1 MQKQIE
7 QCVRIDQF
15 EKLQEAQNKNVT
27 TISVFNTKMK
37 TFERLYLTKK
47 NEEEIENT
55 EKKINNN
62 LSDVFKKPDNQ
73 NEKDVLA
80 K

>member
-1 MQKQIE
+1 
-7 QCVRIDQF
+7 
-15 EKLQEAQNKNVT
+15 
-27 TISVFNTKMK
+27 MK